1 MAQTK
6 SSIKERQ
13 RAMTMDSS
21 LLTTEDDLPTKPKQR
36 STSFSNTF
44 QQVIGFVQRKLSRTD
59 DDEKQPFVKGRR
71 NH

>member
-1 MAQTK
+1 MDQTK
-6 SSIKERQ
+6 FSIKERQ

-21 LLTTEDDLPTKPKQR
+21 LLTTENDLPTKPKQR
-36 STSFSNTF
+36 STSFSNAF

-59 DDEKQPFVKGRR
+59 DDEKQPFVNGRR